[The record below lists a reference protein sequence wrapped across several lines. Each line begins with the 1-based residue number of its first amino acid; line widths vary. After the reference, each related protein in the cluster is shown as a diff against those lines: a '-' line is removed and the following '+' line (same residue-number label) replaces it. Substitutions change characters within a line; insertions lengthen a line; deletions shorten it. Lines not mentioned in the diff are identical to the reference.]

1 MNPRIILLSGG
12 FLMMIGA
19 FLQWG
24 KVDTLLLDVSLLG
37 IRGVGVVTLAIG
49 VVIMVLALLGK
60 EKSEQRASITGALL
74 GVIGGAIALFVLAK
88 PMAAAPQAPL
98 DALLT
103 VGIGLYLTL
112 LGALLAIIGGLRK
125 LEPGAEL
132 DWLGGIL
139 HWLTT
144 TLKLMTYNKAGF
156 IGFLATSAILIICLI
171 GPFFIPLDTQ
181 TKLDQIYQPPSAEH
195 WFGTDHQGRDIFSQI
210 VHGGKDVIYV
220 AAIAAILSTFIAV
233 TFGTLSAFAGG
244 KVDGGIMGVTDII
257 LTIPQFPL
265 LAVLAAFITFDNI
278 TYLGLFLGVLSWPAL
293 LRAVRA
299 QALSLKE
306 RDFVEAA
313 RALDLGTGHIVFREL
328 VPNMMT
334 YIVISFTLALTAAVY
349 TQVGLVLL
357 GLVPVSS
364 SNWGVMISL
373 AWTQGAIFFRDAM
386 WRIMM
391 PILAIALFQLSVIT
405 MTRSLELAFN
415 PRLRTM
421 V

>member
-1 MNPRIILLSGG
+1 MG
-12 FLMMIGA
+12 
-19 FLQWG
+19 
-24 KVDTLLLDVSLLG
+24 V
-37 IRGVGVVTLAIG
+37 IRGLFHWVG
-49 VVIMVLALLGK
+49 
-60 EKSEQRASITGALL
+60 
-74 GVIGGAIALFVLAK
+74 
-88 PMAAAPQAPL
+88 
-98 DALLT
+98 
-103 VGIGLYLTL
+103 
-112 LGALLAIIGGLRK
+112 
-125 LEPGAEL
+125 
-132 DWLGGIL
+132 
-139 HWLTT
+139 T
-144 TLKLMTYNKAGF
+144 TLKLMTYNKVGF
-156 IGFLATSAILIICLI
+156 VGFLVTAAILIISLI
-171 GPFFIPLDTQ
+171 GPFFIPLDTK
-181 TKLDQIYQPPSAEH
+181 TKLDKIYQPPSAEH

-220 AAIAAILSTFIAV
+220 AAVAAFLSTFIAV

-244 KVDGGIMGVTDII
+244 AVDSVIMGFTDII

-265 LAVLAAFITFDNI
+265 LAVLAAFIKLDNL
-278 TYLGLFLGVLSWPAL
+278 TLLGAFLGLLSWPAL
-293 LRAVRA
+293 LRAVRS

-313 RALDLGTGHIVFREL
+313 RALGLGAGHIIFREL

-334 YIVISFTLALTAAVY
+334 YIVISFTLAMTAAVY

-391 PILAIALFQLSVIT
+391 PILAIAVFQLSVIT

-421 V
+421 A